1 MTLYTSDYALG
12 SNYPLNH
19 ARILYAPF
27 TGTVTA
33 GGTNGDYA
41 ANDYT
46 NQRWDAPAGVA
57 SWGLDAGLVAP
68 LDTIFIA
75 AHNLSG
81 ATIKA
86 QLSGQVWKNMALW
99 SEALNEGIWGKT
111 RASITKNATAIP
123 AAFGSFV
130 VADKLVEDTTA
141 TNTHFTVQ
149 AVTAVSGTYYTLSVY
164 AKAGERTHIRP
175 AFSSSTGVFPSPDIS
190 TIFNLSNGTIFG
202 GTAGAG
208 AVMEDLGGG
217 WYRCSITAQA
227 IATGSVNF
235 ILGLHDG
242 TSITYTGDGTSGLYL
257 WGAQFEAAEAVTD
270 YVPRFGSSETVTNAA
285 LQSETFDN
293 ASWTKTRVTISA
305 NVAEAPDGTTSADK
319 LVEDGTVA
327 NTHLMLQQYAV
338 TSGTYYTYSI
348 YAKAAERTHVRLNF
362 GGDNG
367 AFSDAG
373 AVFDLS
379 DGSVFNQ
386 TAGIGAVIEDIGDG
400 LYRCSATALALAT
413 VTGVL
418 RTELHDGT
426 SVIYD
431 GDGASGIYVW
441 GAQFQTGS
449 MVTTY
454 IKTTTAPV
462 ASAYHDITSWLS
474 VPDTSTIAIMAN
486 SGGVA
491 YQTQKF
497 RIVISE
503 GTGKSIGIIR
513 GGAALQMS
521 RPVFGGVRPIGLNRA
536 VETRHSITETGQWL
550 GRTIQRQAATSE
562 MSWMHLTAE
571 WYRANFKAFAEALP
585 QTPFGLIQNPSKM
598 PESVAWCWTDQVPQ
612 PENMGIRDFMQVS
625 LPVTG
630 FLE

>member
-1 MTLYTSDYALG
+1 
-12 SNYPLNH
+12 
-19 ARILYAPF
+19 
-27 TGTVTA
+27 
-33 GGTNGDYA
+33 
-41 ANDYT
+41 
-46 NQRWDAPAGVA
+46 
-57 SWGLDAGLVAP
+57 
-68 LDTIFIA
+68 
-75 AHNLSG
+75 
-81 ATIKA
+81 
-86 QLSGQVWKNMALW
+86 
-99 SEALNEGIWGKT
+99 
-111 RASITKNATAIP
+111 
-123 AAFGSFV
+123 
-130 VADKLVEDTTA
+130 
-141 TNTHFTVQ
+141 
-149 AVTAVSGTYYTLSVY
+149 
-164 AKAGERTHIRP
+164 
-175 AFSSSTGVFPSPDIS
+175 
-190 TIFNLSNGTIFG
+190 
-202 GTAGAG
+202 
-208 AVMEDLGGG
+208 
-217 WYRCSITAQA
+217 
-227 IATGSVNF
+227 
-235 ILGLHDG
+235 
-242 TSITYTGDGTSGLYL
+242 
-257 WGAQFEAAEAVTD
+257 
-270 YVPRFGSSETVTNAA
+270 
-285 LQSETFDN
+285 
-293 ASWTKTRVTISA
+293 
-305 NVAEAPDGTTSADK
+305 
-319 LVEDGTVA
+319 
-327 NTHLMLQQYAV
+327 
-338 TSGTYYTYSI
+338 
-348 YAKAAERTHVRLNF
+348 
-362 GGDNG
+362 
-367 AFSDAG
+367 
-373 AVFDLS
+373 
-379 DGSVFNQ
+379 
-386 TAGIGAVIEDIGDG
+386 
-400 LYRCSATALALAT
+400 
-413 VTGVL
+413 L